1 MSTTPDWLLIVT
13 GLGAGVVGSVI
24 TTYGTQTRERRQARA
39 QSREAI
45 RQVQNL
51 IVSPPTYEQLTA
63 ALDNLET
70 SAMLAGLPKNLTGLN
85 REALYILR
93 ELTAP
98 DAQPPPD
105 DVETANVISDAAF
118 AADHI
123 AAETVQLLTD
133 ATWHPVLSAPRQ
145 WYRTRQLSRLMDIR
159 PGRLGFNPRVQRRGK
174 RRWERETIR
183 KARRQQNERNAAG
196 RGSAGT
202 SGSSEE

>member
-51 IVSPPTYEQLTA
+51 IVSQPTYEQLTA
-63 ALDNLET
+63 ALDKLET
-70 SAMLAGLPKNLTGLN
+70 SAMLAGLPRNLTGLN
-85 REALYILR
+85 REALYILS
-93 ELTAP
+93 ELTAA

-105 DVETANVISDAAF
+105 DVETANVFSDMAF

-133 ATWHPVLSAPRQ
+133 ATWHPALSAPHR
-145 WYRTRQLSRLMDIR
+145 WYRTRQLSRLMDTR
-159 PGRLGFNPRVQRRGK
+159 PGRLGSNPRVNRRGK
-174 RRWERETIR
+174 RQWERETIR
-183 KARRQQNERNAAG
+183 KARRQRAAG
-196 RGSAGT
+196 RGSAGK
-202 SGSSEE
+202 SGSPEG